1 MNLPRYKIWKRIS
14 FFLVLVFELW
24 IVLCM
29 PLLLTIGYYYAVKF
43 LIYDID
49 DIGGLIQTVLFICI
63 PMLMC
68 IILGKWGMLGY
79 ALIFMLVLPIFS
91 IIIPL
96 YSIYY
101 SDDVSWGSTRKV
113 EEIEERK
120 VDRGVKDKRSVYLEG
135 EMKEFRRGMVDLE
148 IVNVV

>member
-1 MNLPRYKIWKRIS
+1 
-14 FFLVLVFELW
+14 
-24 IVLCM
+24 
-29 PLLLTIGYYYAVKF
+29 
-43 LIYDID
+43 
-49 DIGGLIQTVLFICI
+49 
-63 PMLMC
+63 MLMC